1 MRRCENWLQS
11 YMDYTANSEAPRHFH
26 LWTGVWAIS
35 AALGRNVWIQ
45 EEGFLWLPN
54 LYVVLVGKPGMF
66 KKSTVLSFA
75 KTLLSYLDNIN
86 FGPDTVT
93 YERLVTLL
101 SKLSQSADPMT
112 GEVRTALALMISE
125 LSDFLKMDN
134 PDLVSFMTSIW
145 DGNNFRRETH
155 IRGTELIENSCVS
168 LIGGTTP
175 NWVRNNF
182 TLDTAGGG
190 LSARTIFVLGK
201 QKAKTIAYPSR
212 HRSSNIAIELE
223 ADLAADLRE
232 IHAMEGP
239 MTLTEEAYEWG
250 EQWYAEHENHPE
262 RRFLKGE
269 QFEHY
274 YGRKQVTM
282 HKIAICLSAAGSS
295 SRVIEQKHLESAL
308 AMLLQM
314 ERSYGEVMEYAA
326 ASNAYSFSKMNVIQ
340 KIRELAAPAT
350 KREIYAS
357 VATWIS
363 YGDFERILRDAKSGG
378 LIESTMRDGREFF
391 GPPAQA
397 TLPGLVDDP
406 HVLGKVSRLNEQHPS
421 GISPSVRPAPSDEYY
436 VDASEGF
443 DE

>member
-1 MRRCENWLQS
+1 
-11 YMDYTANSEAPRHFH
+11 MDFTANSEAPRHFH

-35 AALGRNVWIQ
+35 AALGRNVWIE
-45 EEGFLWLPN
+45 EEGFMWLPN
-54 LYVVLVGKPGMF
+54 LYVVLVGKPGTF
-66 KKSTVLSFA
+66 KKSTTIGFA
-75 KTLLSYLDNIN
+75 KRLLSYLDNIN

-101 SKLSQSADPMT
+101 SKLSQTADPMK
-112 GEVRTALALMISE
+112 GEVRATLALMISE

-145 DGNNFRRETH
+145 DGTSFRRETH

-175 NWVRNNF
+175 NWVRTNF

-212 HRSSNIAIELE
+212 QRKIAIAEELE
-223 ADLAADLRE
+223 ADLATDLKE
-232 IHAMEGP
+232 IHAMEGA
-239 MTLTEEAYEWG
+239 MSLTEEAYAWG
-250 EQWYAEHENHPE
+250 EQWYDEHENFPE

-274 YGRKQVTM
+274 YGRKQVSL
-282 HKIAICLSAAGSS
+282 HKIAMCLSAAGSS
-295 SRVIEQKHLESAL
+295 SHLIEQKHMESAL

-326 ASNAYSFSKMNVIQ
+326 ASNGYSYAKMHIVQ
-340 KIRELAAPAT
+340 KIREAAVPTT
-350 KREIYAS
+350 KRELYSS

-363 YGDFERILRDAKSGG
+363 YGDFERILRDVRSGS
-378 LIESTMRDGREFF
+378 LIDSTIRDGKEYY
-391 GPPAQA
+391 GSPAQA
-397 TLPGLVDDP
+397 TLPGLADDLSVP
-406 HVLGKVSRLNEQHPS
+406 GITNRRSAPPR
-421 GISPSVRPAPSDEYY
+421 GDISPVVHPTPSVEYFF
-436 VDASEGF
+436 DASEGF